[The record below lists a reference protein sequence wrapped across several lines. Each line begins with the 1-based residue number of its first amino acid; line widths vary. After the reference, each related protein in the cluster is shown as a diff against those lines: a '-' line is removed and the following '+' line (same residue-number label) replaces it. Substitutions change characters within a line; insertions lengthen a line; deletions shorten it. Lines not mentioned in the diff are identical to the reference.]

1 MREHFLTL
9 IESGVNLITRYPGHI
24 PGTIRHLYDGVILL
38 SSLECFVKILSHSGI
53 KIQLEI
59 LVSQIEATN
68 SIVVLVVK

>member
-1 MREHFLTL
+1 MTL

-24 PGTIRHLYDGVILL
+24 LGTIRHYVICHLLL
-38 SSLECFVKILSHSGI
+38 SSLECFVKMLSYSGI

-59 LVSQIEATN
+59 IVSQIEPTN